1 MQMNKNKKKKDRN
14 ITFIYDLYRC
24 AAVCGRLNLPL
35 SFYKHLL
42 YDQESEGKFFTSYYM
57 DELAL
62 FTSCTFYQR
71 GSRSGTVWASVLWH
85 VLMDCRYG
93 RNRLSDTVLP
103 SWDMACTGECDPT
116 VKKVHMLGLSLWM
129 TAADLRCVLPGL
141 QIMVRDWQQTMW
153 TGRATGSSHY
163 AIP

>member
-1 MQMNKNKKKKDRN
+1 M
-14 ITFIYDLYRC
+14 
-24 AAVCGRLNLPL
+24 CGRLNLPL

-103 SWDMACTGECDPT
+103 SWDMACTVECDST

-129 TAADLRCVLPGL
+129 TAADLRCVLPGFSNN
-141 QIMVRDWQQTMW
+141 
-153 TGRATGSSHY
+153 GSGLAADYVNWMSNRLKSLCY
-163 AIP
+163 SIKKMENKTQLDSNALCIITTIYL